1 MKNNKLI
8 KAIYIILISLM
19 FLTQTVFIWTQD
31 NALRGKLFVVAG
43 LLLLILGVFA
53 VFYQEQIR
61 SGFNPKAKPLSKLT
75 KVSFMMFLLFYEMMV
90 VSSFVQG
97 HALKGELLAVAGL
110 ILLVAIVFAGY
121 DWILQRRARKKG
133 LIFNSFYKNY

>member
-8 KAIYIILISLM
+8 AAIYIILISLI
-19 FLTQTVFIWTQD
+19 FLTQIVFIWTQD
-31 NALRGKLFVVAG
+31 NALKGKLMVVSG
-43 LLLLILGVFA
+43 LFLLILGVFA

-61 SGFNPKAKPLSKLT
+61 SGFNPKAKPLSKFM
-75 KVSFMMFLLFYEMMV
+75 KVSYIIFLLFYVMMV

-110 ILLVAIVFAGY
+110 SLLVAIAFGGY
-121 DWILQRRARKKG
+121 DWVLSNAQRKQ
-133 LIFNSFYKNY
+133 